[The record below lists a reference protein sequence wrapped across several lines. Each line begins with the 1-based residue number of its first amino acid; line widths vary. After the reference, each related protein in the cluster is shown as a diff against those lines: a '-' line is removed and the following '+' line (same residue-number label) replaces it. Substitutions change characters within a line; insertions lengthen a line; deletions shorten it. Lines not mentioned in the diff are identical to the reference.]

1 MAMSL
6 GTQPGAIAAIAA
18 ISGSVVGAMAS
29 LATTFINQRFQARR
43 ERLNKE
49 LANRE
54 ELYASFIEEAIPLF
68 VASINTMEIDPSTM
82 LKLYSVVGRIRLIAS
97 DEVLRG
103 AEKVVADLIESYRRP
118 ITDVSEVI
126 YNVGHNALDPM
137 REFTQACRR
146 ERHGILGQ
154 M

>member
-1 MAMSL
+1 MAMTL
-6 GTQPGAIAAIAA
+6 GSQPGAIAAIAA
-18 ISGSVVGAMAS
+18 ICGSMVGAMAS

-43 ERLNKE
+43 ERVNKE

-68 VASINTMEIDPSTM
+68 VDSIRTTEIDPSKM
-82 LKLYSVVGRIRLIAS
+82 LKLYSTVGRIRLLSS

-118 ITDVSEVI
+118 ITDLSEVI
-126 YNVGHNALDPM
+126 YHVSHDALDPM
-137 REFTQACRR
+137 REFTQACRKERRHILR
-146 ERHGILGQ
+146 ES
-154 M
+154 

>member
-1 MAMSL
+1 MAIL
-6 GTQPGAIAAIAA
+6 VNQPGAIAAIAA
-18 ISGSVVGAMAS
+18 ISGSVVGAMSS

-54 ELYASFIEEAIPLF
+54 ELYATFIEEAIPLF
-68 VASINTMEIDPSTM
+68 VASIKTTEIDPSTM
-82 LKLYSVVGRIRLIAS
+82 LKLYSLVGRIRLIAS
-97 DEVLRG
+97 DEVLHG

-118 ITDVSEVI
+118 ITDVSEIV
-126 YNVGHNALDPM
+126 YRVSHDALDPM

-146 ERHGILGQ
+146 ERHGILAQ

>member
-1 MAMSL
+1 
-6 GTQPGAIAAIAA
+6 
-18 ISGSVVGAMAS
+18 
-29 LATTFINQRFQARR
+29 
-43 ERLNKE
+43 LNKE

-68 VASINTMEIDPSTM
+68 VDSLKTTEIDPSKM
-82 LKLYSVVGRIRLIAS
+82 FSLYSLVGRIRLLSS
-97 DEVLRG
+97 DEVLHG

-118 ITDVSEVI
+118 LTDVTEVI
-126 YNVGHNALDPM
+126 YHVSHDALDPM

-146 ERHGILGQ
+146 ERDRLLGQ